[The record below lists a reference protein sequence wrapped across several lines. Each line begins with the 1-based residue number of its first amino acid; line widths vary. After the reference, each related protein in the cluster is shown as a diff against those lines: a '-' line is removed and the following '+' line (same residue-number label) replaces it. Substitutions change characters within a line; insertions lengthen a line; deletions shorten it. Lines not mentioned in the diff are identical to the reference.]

1 MINKILSCVEKWSE
15 LSERQKE
22 ILRLLKENPRITRAK
37 LSEKLG
43 INPSAVQ
50 KHLEKL
56 KAMGLIKRIG
66 PDKGGYWKVVE
77 KEN

>member
-22 ILRLLKENPRITRAK
+22 ILRPLKENPRITRAK

-50 KHLEKL
+50 KHLRNQPQKFINPFL
-56 KAMGLIKRIG
+56 Y
-66 PDKGGYWKVVE
+66 P
-77 KEN
+77 